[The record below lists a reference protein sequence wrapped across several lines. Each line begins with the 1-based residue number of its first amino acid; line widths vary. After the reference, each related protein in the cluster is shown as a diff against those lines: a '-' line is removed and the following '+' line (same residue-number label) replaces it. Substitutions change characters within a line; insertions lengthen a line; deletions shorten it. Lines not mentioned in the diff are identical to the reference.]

1 MSHNSAIIAL
11 RGRWNRMLWLLE
23 TMARRLCR
31 SNVASFEP
39 VAEAADL
46 AGRTGVVLGT
56 LLRAPL
62 AITVL
67 VILPA
72 VEVIETLY
80 GREMRAEFCEDVLGK
95 ASDQHAV
102 ISVFG
107 RSTTQKQAL
116 ILLVMIAVAI
126 LVSLGQSFLNQYIE
140 KTGEVRL
147 EKALCWMFL
156 RSSMSVL
163 IRLGCCCCL
172 LSILIAGP
180 VAWRLQRYS
189 SIPGGTELRFCQCAH
204 FFAEGG
210 HCGELLYPEAVFQ
223 THWDNLTKTQPM
235 TCNVSAGVVRARSGD
250 LMEDAEAWLLQ
261 RPIQNTFLPVFLL
274 LVLMTLAA
282 AVLLLPIIPEF
293 FLLVFN
299 VFVPVLLF
307 AFTFFLVQFRVQCIY
322 CPMLL
327 VSATVN
333 DYMQLGDT
341 TPFSYMTFNQLFAGG
356 SRLGYFLAYGQ
367 RPLARTAALSGG
379 AIDGFIMG
387 RKDDSMSLRF
397 WLEGL
402 GLFMG
407 DFVSIS
413 RKPGEWTGPHLHKH
427 AAVLVFTVVYVLL
440 LVASYFSGP
449 EARPGDCL
457 AAKRFVQVAAWWALA
472 FGVLSFFGFFKCLGW
487 LQHSPL
493 IRTLQQATMFYYQS
507 PRPPRSV
514 YISDGGV
521 IENTGIL
528 ALMQRR
534 CRRILAV
541 YVGEEEKGED
551 RQA

>member
-1 MSHNSAIIAL
+1 
-11 RGRWNRMLWLLE
+11 
-23 TMARRLCR
+23 
-31 SNVASFEP
+31 
-39 VAEAADL
+39 
-46 AGRTGVVLGT
+46 
-56 LLRAPL
+56 
-62 AITVL
+62 
-67 VILPA
+67 
-72 VEVIETLY
+72 
-80 GREMRAEFCEDVLGK
+80 
-95 ASDQHAV
+95 
-102 ISVFG
+102 
-107 RSTTQKQAL
+107 
-116 ILLVMIAVAI
+116 
-126 LVSLGQSFLNQYIE
+126 
-140 KTGEVRL
+140 
-147 EKALCWMFL
+147 
-156 RSSMSVL
+156 
-163 IRLGCCCCL
+163 
-172 LSILIAGP
+172 
-180 VAWRLQRYS
+180 
-189 SIPGGTELRFCQCAH
+189 
-204 FFAEGG
+204 
-210 HCGELLYPEAVFQ
+210 
-223 THWDNLTKTQPM
+223 M

-307 AFTFFLVQFRVQCIY
+307 AFTFFLVQFRVLGAITEEHYFGCALDRQVWHRLVQTGLVLAILGMFYSRFLRTFMHRYYSRSLHRAFYAKGENCTWADVRQCIY

-413 RKPGEWTGPHLHKH
+413 RKPGEWVSLHKH

-551 RQA
+551 FGCLQKLLQTMHDENIGYLYHLQDPRKGPLHAIRECAWNEGYFLELGICYYDDRGAGNANILTVVRNKVPRGKYPVWQHLSQEEVLGTVGPEIDDAFEMQQTELGGCCCDCCHKTWCNRCMGHFPEPPTANQFLTPHMFNALCRLGRALLPVGVVARL